1 LSDTR
6 LIFATR
12 PSALARWQTAYVIR
26 QLGSHWENL
35 DCAEQVI
42 TTQGDR
48 DLETALP
55 EIGGKGLFT
64 SELEAALRAGVV
76 HAAVHSLKDL
86 PTETTP
92 GLILAAIPERAEP
105 RDVLICPAG
114 MTLDELPSGAV
125 VGTSSNRRMAQLLAY
140 RPDLHI
146 QPLRGNVDT
155 RVRKARQGQYDA
167 VVLAAAGVIR
177 LGLQA
182 EITQYLPLEVML
194 PAPGQGALAVQCR
207 EDDAQTIRLL
217 SAIEHP
223 DTRRAVSAERAFL
236 AGLGGG
242 CSLPVGAL
250 AEVRRDEI
258 VLRGVIAGDD
268 VGLLRLSA
276 AGHDPEQVG
285 ADLARQVGNR
295 TLTNADVRGR
305 I

>member
-1 LSDTR
+1 
-6 LIFATR
+6 
-12 PSALARWQTAYVIR
+12 
-26 QLGSHWENL
+26 
-35 DCAEQVI
+35 
-42 TTQGDR
+42 
-48 DLETALP
+48 
-55 EIGGKGLFT
+55 
-64 SELEAALRAGVV
+64 
-76 HAAVHSLKDL
+76 
-86 PTETTP
+86 
-92 GLILAAIPERAEP
+92 
-105 RDVLICPAG
+105 
-114 MTLDELPSGAV
+114 
-125 VGTSSNRRMAQLLAY
+125 
-140 RPDLHI
+140 
-146 QPLRGNVDT
+146 
-155 RVRKARQGQYDA
+155 
-167 VVLAAAGVIR
+167 
-177 LGLQA
+177 
-182 EITQYLPLEVML
+182 ML

-295 TLTNADVRGR
+295 TLTIADVRGR